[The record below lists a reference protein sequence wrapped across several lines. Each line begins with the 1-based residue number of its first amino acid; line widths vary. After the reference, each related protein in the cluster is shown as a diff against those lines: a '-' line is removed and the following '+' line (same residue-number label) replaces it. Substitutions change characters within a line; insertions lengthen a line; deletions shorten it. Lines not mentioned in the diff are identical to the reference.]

1 MGLEPR
7 AAGSGLLSSH
17 DHLRSEEA
25 QINPVVFTG
34 SLVVLMALAVS
45 MLIYTDAANAVMAT
59 VLDWVSNVFG
69 RFYFLAVLLYLTFVV
84 GLALSPHGRIRLGPD
99 DAVPEFNL
107 LSWAAMLFAAGI
119 GIDLLFFCVAEPV
132 THLLAPPLGDPA
144 TAEAARQAMALTF
157 LHWGLSGW
165 GVYTLVAVSIA
176 YASYRR
182 GLPLS
187 IRSALQPLLGR
198 YTHGALGDAVD
209 IAAVIGTVFGI
220 AASLGIGIIQLN
232 FGLEHMFGI
241 AQGMPTQVVLAVLI
255 IVFAAVS
262 AVTGI
267 DRGIRRLSELNMLLA
282 LMLML
287 FVLFAGPTLPLL
299 AAALRNAG
307 DYLVGF
313 PLLATNTH
321 AEDLPRGWL
330 NAWTVFFWAWWI
342 AWGPFVGLFLARISR
357 GRTIRELILGS
368 LLLPLTFM
376 MLWMAIMGNSAM
388 DMVLADTGVEGFG
401 EQVMAEPGSAIYLF
415 LQGLPWSGV
424 TTLVVTVLAIVFF
437 VTSGDSGSLVLAN
450 LTSNLRDPN
459 RDAPASMRILWA
471 GVIGVLTLA
480 LLLANGLD
488 ALRSAVVIMG
498 LPFAFVLLLMMAAL
512 GRALLLHRRAS

>member
-1 MGLEPR
+1 MGGDVLVNSRQPR
-7 AAGSGLLSSH
+7 SLARGH
-17 DHLRSEEA
+17 
-25 QINPVVFTG
+25 VVFTG
-34 SLVVLMALAVS
+34 SVVVLIAMAVL
-45 MLIYTDAANAVMAT
+45 MLRYTDVANALMAT
-59 VLDWVSNVFG
+59 VLAWVSNVFG
-69 RFYFLAVLLYLTFVV
+69 GFYFLAVLLYLAFVV
-84 GLALSPHGRIRLGPD
+84 GLALSPCGRIRLGPD

-132 THLLAPPLGDPA
+132 THLLAPPLGESA

-165 GVYTLVAVSIA
+165 GVYTLVAVA
-176 YASYRR
+176 VAFASYRQ

-198 YTHGALGDAVD
+198 YTDGPLGHAVD

-232 FGLEHMFGI
+232 YGLEHMFGI
-241 AQGMPTQVVLAVLI
+241 AQGAATQVFLAVMI
-255 IVFAAVS
+255 VVFAAVS
-262 AVTGI
+262 AVTGV
-267 DRGIRRLSELNMLLA
+267 DRGIRRLSEFNLLLA
-282 LMLML
+282 LLLML
-287 FVLFAGPTLPLL
+287 FVLFAGPTLQLL
-299 AAALRNAG
+299 AAALRNAC
-307 DYLVGF
+307 DYLIGF
-313 PLLATNTH
+313 PALATNTH
-321 AEDLPRGWL
+321 AEDLPQAWL
-330 NAWTVFFWAWWI
+330 NDWTVFFWAWWI

-368 LLLPLTFM
+368 LILPLTFM
-376 MLWMAIMGNSAM
+376 MLWMAVMGNSAM
-388 DMVLADTGVEGFG
+388 DMVLAGTGVAGFG

-415 LQGLPWSGV
+415 LQGLPWAGV

-450 LTSNLRDPN
+450 LTSNLRDPS
-459 RDAPASMRILWA
+459 RDAPAWMRILWA
-471 GVIGVLTLA
+471 GIIGVLTLA
-480 LLLANGLD
+480 LLLAGGLN

-498 LPFAFVLLLMMAAL
+498 LPFAFVLLLMLAAL
-512 GRALLLHRRAS
+512 WRGLLLDGRESPVGKP